1 MKSIK
6 IDLVSRK
13 EPVLTG
19 KKGEKMIS
27 DKERWNKRHV
37 EKPMRHSVEPLIEK
51 YIAEA
56 QVGEALD
63 IACGIGRNTHFLA
76 EKGFLV
82 DAVDISDYALSQ
94 VKDMATIKKFEV
106 DLDTYNLEINKYDLI
121 VNINYLSR
129 RLLPQIKEA
138 LRDGGVLIFETFI
151 IAHGEFTQP
160 VNPEFLL
167 RKNELLH
174 AFIGLDI
181 IYYEERDDMN
191 LRGENTRV
199 ASLVARKS

>member
-1 MKSIK
+1 
-6 IDLVSRK
+6 
-13 EPVLTG
+13 
-19 KKGEKMIS
+19 MIS

-37 EKPMRHSVEPLIEK
+37 DKPMRTNVEPLIEK
-51 YIAEA
+51 YINEAE
-56 QVGEALD
+56 VGEALD

-94 VKDMATIKKFEV
+94 VKNMATIKKFEV

-121 VNINYLSR
+121 VNINFLSR
-129 RLLPQIKEA
+129 RLMPQIKEA
-138 LRDGGVLIFETFI
+138 LRSGGVVIFETFI

-181 IYYEERDDMN
+181 IYYEERSDVN
-191 LRGENTRV
+191 LRGENTCV
-199 ASLVARKS
+199 ASLVARKV

>member
-1 MKSIK
+1 
-6 IDLVSRK
+6 
-13 EPVLTG
+13 
-19 KKGEKMIS
+19 MIE
-27 DKERWNKRHV
+27 DKARWNKRHV
-37 EKPMRHSVEPLIEK
+37 EKPMRHNVEPIVEK
-51 YIAEA
+51 YIGTADI
-56 QVGEALD
+56 GEALD
-63 IACGIGRNTHFLA
+63 IACGVGRNTHFLA

-94 VKDMATIKKFEV
+94 VKDIKSIKKFDV

-129 RLLPQIKEA
+129 RLIPQMKEA
-138 LRDGGVLIFETFI
+138 LRSGGVIIFETFI

-181 IYYEERDDMN
+181 IYYEERSDVN
-191 LRGENTRV
+191 LRGEATMV
-199 ASLVARKS
+199 ASLVARKE

>member
-1 MKSIK
+1 
-6 IDLVSRK
+6 
-13 EPVLTG
+13 
-19 KKGEKMIS
+19 MIQ

-37 EKPMRHSVEPLIEK
+37 DKPMRTNVEPLIEK
-51 YIAEA
+51 YINEAE
-56 QVGEALD
+56 VGEALD

-82 DAVDISDYALSQ
+82 DALDISDYALSQ

-106 DLDTYNLEINKYDLI
+106 DLDTHNLEINKYDLI

-129 RLLPQIKEA
+129 RLMPQIKEA
-138 LRDGGVLIFETFI
+138 LRSGGVIIFETFI

-181 IYYEERDDMN
+181 LYYEERTDVN
-191 LRGENTRV
+191 LRGEATRV
-199 ASLVARKS
+199 ASLVARKKD